1 MSETFTTSTGAVH
14 TPAASRVLGFT
25 LAEVVI
31 STAII
36 VMTLGGVIYGYIKTI
51 ARAEWS
57 AYSLA
62 AQSLAMQGVEQTRA
76 AKWDPQAW
84 PPIDELGTTNFIQI
98 EQLDVPKKGPP
109 VLATNYVSV
118 TLVSSNPPLKELRS
132 DCVWVLRNGP
142 SRHIGPFTN
151 TVITLRAADQ

>member
-1 MSETFTTSTGAVH
+1 MTSTGVAHTRAV
-14 TPAASRVLGFT
+14 SRTRGFT

-36 VMTLGGVIYGYIKTI
+36 LMTLGGVIYGYIKTT

-62 AQSLAMQGVEQTRA
+62 AQSLAVQGVEQARA

-84 PPIDELGTTNFIQI
+84 PPIDELGTTNFMQV

-109 VLATNYVSV
+109 VLATNFVTVS
-118 TLVSSNPPLKELRS
+118 LVSSNPPLKELRT
-132 DCVWVLRNGP
+132 DCVWMLRNGP
-142 SRHIGPFTN
+142 SSNIGPFTN